1 MTIRTVMMG
10 ALGAAAMATCA
21 NAGFDTICATFNGVS
36 PGSGGQYSLNSGA
49 NWQGYGSAGLF
60 NWTRTSGT
68 YSGAQGNFMSFCT
81 ELGEHVSNGSNYC
94 YDVVSLEIAPS
105 SGPMGALKADQVRE
119 LFGRYYTPAFGSV
132 LSADAA
138 AAMQLSIWE
147 IVFETSGSLGLGAG
161 SAQFTNDNAAAIAL
175 AGTYLASIDGTG
187 PRNNDIVVMSAN
199 GVQDQIIPTPGTLAL
214 LGLGALATKRRR
226 R

>member
-1 MTIRTVMMG
+1 MTIRTVLVS
-10 ALGAAAMATCA
+10 AFGAAALASCA
-21 NAGFDTICATFNGVS
+21 NAGFDTVCATFNGVS

-49 NWQGYGSAGLF
+49 NWQGFGSAGLF

-94 YDVVSLEIAPS
+94 YDILSLEVAPS
-105 SGPMGALKADQVRE
+105 SGAMGAAKADQVRE
-119 LFGRYYTPAFGSV
+119 LFGRYYTPAFGAV

-138 AAMQLSIWE
+138 TAMQLSIWE
-147 IVFETSGSLGLGAG
+147 IVFENGGSLDLAAG
-161 SAQFTNDNAAAIAL
+161 NAQFTNDNAAAIAL
-175 AGTYLASIDGTG
+175 AGTYLSSLDGNG

-199 GVQDQIIPTPGTLAL
+199 GVQDQIIPAPGTLAL
-214 LGLGALATKRRR
+214 LGMGALAAKRRR

>member
-1 MTIRTVMMG
+1 MMIRTSL
-10 ALGAAAMATCA
+10 LGAACAAAVASCA

-81 ELGEHVSNGSNYC
+81 ELREHVSNGNNYC

-105 SGPMGALKADQVRE
+105 SGPMGAAKADQVRE
-119 LFGRYYTPAFGSV
+119 LFGRYYSPAFGSV

-138 AAMQLSIWE
+138 AAMQLAIWE

-199 GVQDQIIPTPGTLAL
+199 GVQDQIIPTPGTMAL
-214 LGLGALATKRRR
+214 LGMGVLAAARRR